1 MNEVKLLNI
10 SQPRWKIP
18 EYTKREINQAG
29 EAIRS
34 SDASPEDR
42 TNALRIIDNW
52 RASHAYPLHIFY
64 INLRGK
70 AGSRADIL
78 VAERLKRME
87 SITRKLQH
95 EEKMQLFRMQDLGG
109 CRMVLPALDL
119 VYLYSEK
126 FQKSNIRHE
135 LKKVDDYIQNP
146 KKSGYRSLHL
156 IYRFKTETPEK
167 KIYNQYPML
176 IELQF
181 RTHLQHIWATALET
195 IGLFTNQA
203 LKSGQGNEN
212 ILRFFAV
219 VSSLFAIREGTPVVP
234 GTLED
239 EKELISE
246 IEQLNDK
253 HHILDMLRAIRT
265 VIDHDA
271 ENLPDKKGYYIL
283 QLNYE
288 RHVLRRWFFKP
299 SDLDAANELYDD
311 LEKKRNG
318 APLDIVLVRA
328 ASYATVKEAYPNY
341 FMDIGEFVD
350 IVKDYLK

>member
-1 MNEVKLLNI
+1 MNI

-181 RTHLQHIWATALET
+181 RTHLQHIWATAPET

>member
-1 MNEVKLLNI
+1 MNI